1 MKQMS
6 TTMKTT
12 IKMALPAMIESF
24 FICFAGFLDSIM
36 VSSLGPEAVASVGLT
51 TQPKFIG
58 YAIFTALSVS
68 LSALVARRLGEGER
82 DKANALLSTG
92 VLTAVILA
100 AIIGFLMSFFAS
112 PIIKFCGSNADTH
125 DGAVLYFKIIMGCMI
140 FNCIQICINA
150 IQRGVGNTK
159 ITMRT
164 NLTSNTVN
172 VIFNY
177 LLIGGK
183 FGFPALGIRG
193 AAIATILGAAVSCT
207 MSIISVCKKDCYVN
221 FIYIIQNKIKPRLVS
236 LVNIIK
242 LGYSIFLEQ
251 LLIRAGFLATALMA
265 ADQGTS
271 AMAAHQA
278 CLNVISL
285 SFAIGDGL
293 QHAAVALIGR
303 SLGEKNPDM
312 AKEYGKKCHKIG
324 GIMSIV
330 FAVVFLLFSR
340 WIMWLF
346 FPKDPDI
353 IDIGVSIM
361 YILTVAVLL
370 QIRQCIYMGSLR
382 GAGDTKYTAFISA
395 FSITVTRTIV
405 GYVCCYMLGMGI
417 FGVWMGVLADQVT
430 RFIMSGAR
438 YKKGKWVSIKI

>member
-1 MKQMS
+1 MRKMS
-6 TTMKTT
+6 DTMKTT

-24 FICFAGFLDSIM
+24 FICFAGFVDSLM
-36 VSSLGPEAVASVGLT
+36 VSSLGPAAVAAVGLT

-58 YAIFTALSVS
+58 FAVFTAISVS
-68 LSALVARRLGEGER
+68 LSALVARRLGEGEK

-92 VLTAVILA
+92 LLTVVILA
-100 AIIGFLMSFFAS
+100 SVIGFLFTFFAS
-112 PIIKFCGSNADTH
+112 PIIKLCGSNADTH
-125 DGAVLYFKIIMGCMI
+125 DSAVLYFKIIMGCMI
-140 FNCIQICINA
+140 FNCIQICVNS
-150 IQRGVGNTK
+150 IQRGAGNTK

-172 VIFNY
+172 MCFNY

-193 AAIATILGAAVSCT
+193 AAIATVLGT
-207 MSIISVCKKDCYVN
+207 IISCIMSLLSVCNKNCYVN
-221 FIYIIQNKIKPRLVS
+221 FPYIIKNKIKPRLVS
-236 LVNIIK
+236 FVNIIK
-242 LGYSIFLEQ
+242 IGYSIFLEQ
-251 LLIRAGFLATALMA
+251 LLIRVGFLATAVMA
-265 ADQGTS
+265 ADQGTG

-278 CLNVISL
+278 CVNVLSL

-303 SLGEKNPDM
+303 SLGEKDPDK
-312 AKEYGKKCHKIG
+312 AKEYGKKCHRIG

-330 FAVVFLLFSR
+330 FAVIFLLFSK
-340 WIMWLF
+340 WIMSLF
-346 FPKDPDI
+346 FPENPDI

-361 YILTVAVLL
+361 YVVTVTVLL

-382 GAGDTKYTAFISA
+382 GAGDTKYTAFIST
-395 FSITVTRTIV
+395 FSVTVTRTII
-405 GYVCCYMLGMGI
+405 GYVCCYPLGMGI
-417 FGVWMGVLADQVT
+417 IGVWLGVLADQVT

-438 YKKGKWVSIKI
+438 YKKGKWVNIRI